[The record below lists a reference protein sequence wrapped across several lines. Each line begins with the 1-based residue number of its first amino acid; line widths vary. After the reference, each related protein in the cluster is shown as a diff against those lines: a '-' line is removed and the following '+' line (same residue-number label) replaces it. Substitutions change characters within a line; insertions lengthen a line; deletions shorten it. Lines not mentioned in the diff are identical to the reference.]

1 MSIRGM
7 VAAERAQLIEMLRDL
22 SEAEWESP
30 SLCTGW
36 RVRDVAG
43 HLMYDTYS
51 PLTYAVLTVKCL
63 GSVDKTNEAI
73 VTASARLT
81 TGELVDALEHRAGRL
96 SRFAPQLLLADLMVH
111 QQDIRRPLGRG
122 RDIPEERLIT
132 VLNHPDPFA
141 RPGRRTKGLRFV
153 ATDVSWSSG
162 DGPEVRGPGEALAL
176 AMVGRTA
183 ALDDLTGDGVAQLRR
198 RCA

>member
-1 MSIRGM
+1 M

-96 SRFAPQLLLADLMVH
+96 SRFAPSCCWPTSWCISRTSAARSAAAV
-111 QQDIRRPLGRG
+111 ISRRSG
-122 RDIPEERLIT
+122 
-132 VLNHPDPFA
+132 
-141 RPGRRTKGLRFV
+141 
-153 ATDVSWSSG
+153 SS
-162 DGPEVRGPGEALAL
+162 
-176 AMVGRTA
+176 
-183 ALDDLTGDGVAQLRR
+183 
-198 RCA
+198 RC